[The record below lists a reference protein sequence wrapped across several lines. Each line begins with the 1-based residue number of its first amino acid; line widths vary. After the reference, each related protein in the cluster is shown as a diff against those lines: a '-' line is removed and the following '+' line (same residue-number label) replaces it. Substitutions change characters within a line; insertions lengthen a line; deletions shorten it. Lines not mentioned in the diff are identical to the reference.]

1 MEAILIRHGIT
12 NGNIEKR
19 YIGTTDEP
27 LIDSEKE
34 RLRKNIYPDADIIII
49 SPMKRCIQTAEIIYG
64 KYDDIFDGL
73 KRVISESLR
82 IKIILTLKMMYITKM
97 DRQ

>member
-73 KRVISESLR
+73 KECDFGKFEN
-82 IKIILTLKMMYITKM
+82 KIILTLKMMYIIKNG
-97 DRQ
+97 

>member
-34 RLRKNIYPDADIIII
+34 RLRKNIYPDADNNEIYIQNIEKYLGKELTTYKHTYKQN
-49 SPMKRCIQTAEIIYG
+49 SDGTYYWYSTEPMK
-64 KYDDIFDGL
+64 
-73 KRVISESLR
+73 
-82 IKIILTLKMMYITKM
+82 
-97 DRQ
+97 